1 MSGHY
6 RVGTCATML
15 PLDSA
20 HPMSLYVLIFFF
32 PILPAAP
39 VRSCQN
45 AGGCRASASAVAA
58 WNWRP
63 GIDFEVSRRLPFTHD
78 AHLCSFLFP
87 LPFTPP
93 PFSHHFRQQGETHSI
108 TRPPALSRAISSAQ
122 PCIQRSTSCI
132 SPDYFFIFNRPRRTN
147 CDTAAGG
154 QRRCNMTKVARVSL
168 ALVARLSFPF
178 SRLCLHSPSS
188 LKAACPVQCR
198 VRIHTTDDE
207 LDRLMTN
214 DDRVSE

>member
-1 MSGHY
+1 MP
-6 RVGTCATML
+6 VG
-15 PLDSA
+15 
-20 HPMSLYVLIFFF
+20 
-32 PILPAAP
+32 
-39 VRSCQN
+39 
-45 AGGCRASASAVAA
+45 AVPRPRP
-58 WNWRP
+58 WRP
-63 GIDFEVSRRLPFTHD
+63 GIGGLELTLKFRDACLSRMMLTFALFFSPFP
-78 AHLCSFLFP
+78 SP
-87 LPFTPP
+87 PP